1 MPANTVL
8 QKIPDTNGNPCSSGR
23 FSPRESKL
31 PISTDCFYMMELAA
45 WGGQVIFEV
54 FVSAKGGRGTK
65 NTVLS
70 TLLTFEL

>member
-8 QKIPDTNGNPCSSGR
+8 QKIPDTNSNPCSSGR

-45 WGGQVIFEV
+45 WGGVGAGDKKHCAVYPSHF
-54 FVSAKGGRGTK
+54 
-65 NTVLS
+65 
-70 TLLTFEL
+70 

>member
-1 MPANTVL
+1 MPANTVF
-8 QKIPDTNGNPCSSGR
+8 QKIPDTNSNPCSSGR

-45 WGGQVIFEV
+45 WGGV
-54 FVSAKGGRGTK
+54 GGTQYI
-65 NTVLS
+65 VLS